1 MLVQLVCLD
10 RRYQRM
16 NCYNIREIQTILK
29 SKYTPNT
36 VDSSDIRFSLNDTTL
51 GLRYQLGE
59 LEFLN
64 NSVLGFYQHSLVS
77 NSPYTSI
84 STFMSK
90 PLVEFSLVNS
100 FMSKSSINYNALKS
114 VQLSLGNLDFG
125 FSIGTT
131 LASTNF
137 VSILRIISTEVA
149 SLVQTIFY
157 TLSTFLISSL
167 TGVAHF
173 DLYL

>member
-36 VDSSDIRFSLNDTTL
+36 VDSSDVRFSLNDTTL

-64 NSVLGFYQHSLVS
+64 NSVLGFYQHTLTS
-77 NSPYTSI
+77 NSPYNSVL
-84 STFMSK
+84 TFLNK
-90 PLVEFSLVNS
+90 PLVEFNSVSL
-100 FMSKSSINYNALKS
+100 FLSKSSITYRVLKS
-114 VQLSLGNLDFG
+114 AQTSLSN
-125 FSIGTT
+125 SEY
-131 LASTNF
+131 ASTALTTSLTTNLLPTFKF
-137 VSILRIISTEVA
+137 VSTEFA
-149 SLVQTIFY
+149 LVLQAAFY
-157 TLSTFLISSL
+157 SLSTLCISLLS
-167 TGVAHF
+167 GVSHF
-173 DLYL
+173 DISL

>member
-36 VDSSDIRFSLNDTTL
+36 VDSSDVRFSLNDTTL

-64 NSVLGFYQHSLVS
+64 NSVLGFYQHTLAS
-77 NSPYTSI
+77 NSPYNSI
-84 STFMSK
+84 STFLNK
-90 PLVEFSLVNS
+90 PLIEFSSVNL
-100 FMSKSSINYNALKS
+100 FMGKSSTTYRALKS
-114 VQLSLGNLDFG
+114 AQTSLNTSGYLPTAFTTPLTTNLLTTFKILFTELAFVLQTVFYSLS
-125 FSIGTT
+125 T
-131 LASTNF
+131 LA
-137 VSILRIISTEVA
+137 VS
-149 SLVQTIFY
+149 
-157 TLSTFLISSL
+157 LIS
-167 TGVAHF
+167 GIAHF
-173 DLYL
+173 DIYL

>member
-36 VDSSDIRFSLNDTTL
+36 VDSSDVRFSLNDTTL

-64 NSVLGFYQHSLVS
+64 NSVLGFYQHTLAS
-77 NSPYTSI
+77 NSPYNSI
-84 STFMSK
+84 STFLNK
-90 PLVEFSLVNS
+90 PLIEFSSVNL
-100 FMSKSSINYNALKS
+100 FMSKSSITYRVLKS
-114 VQLSLGNLDFG
+114 AQTSLSDSGYLPTAFTTPLTVNL
-125 FSIGTT
+125 
-131 LASTNF
+131 
-137 VSILRIISTEVA
+137 
-149 SLVQTIFY
+149 
-157 TLSTFLISSL
+157 LSTFKIIFTESALVLQTVFYSLLTLTVSLISSA
-167 TGVAHF
+167 AHF
-173 DLYL
+173 DIYL